1 MMNVLR
7 YLDAEEVRRSELN
20 WTVAI
25 HGSDRPRSNAMAY
38 GRGMPLVIDERV
50 GGVGNTTRAS

>member
-7 YLDAEEVRRSELN
+7 YLDAEEVHRGELN
-20 WTVAI
+20 LTVAI
-25 HGSDRPRSNAMAY
+25 HGNDRPRSNVMAY

-50 GGVGNTTRAS
+50 GCVGNTTRAS